1 MAPPQGGAFD
11 FDRRASAGLDRLN
24 CRLSFATFPLAK
36 PDSNA
41 IFKSALILCVVTGV
55 TALDGFAVD
64 LSFVQTYS
72 QAQGDV

>member
-11 FDRRASAGLDRLN
+11 FERRASPGLDRLN
-24 CRLSFATFPLAK
+24 CRLSLAK

-41 IFKSALILCVVTGV
+41 ILKSALILCVVTGV
-55 TALDGFAVD
+55 TARDGFAVD